1 MPITLYIKEE
11 LQLLQKRSSEK
22 AKDASNNSSNAK
34 PAPQNILNTILS
46 IILFLKNIILL
57 LESAN
62 RLLKDDIANK
72 QKFIDIL
79 LNFNE
84 NKIQSRDNKNI
95 SSSLIQKNT
104 NTGNNNAAL
113 KNKDKPK
120 IKNVSLIKNGAIALE
135 NKVATENVAKTAKAN
150 LRRKL
155 SLLLA
160 IP

>member
-1 MPITLYIKEE
+1 M
-11 LQLLQKRSSEK
+11 
-22 AKDASNNSSNAK
+22 
-34 PAPQNILNTILS
+34 
-46 IILFLKNIILL
+46 L

-72 QKFIDIL
+72 QKFIEIL

-135 NKVATENVAKTAKAN
+135 NKVATENVAKTAKEN

>member
-11 LQLLQKRSSEK
+11 LQLLKKRSSEK
-22 AKDASNNSSNAK
+22 AKEASNNSSNAK

-113 KNKDKPK
+113 KNKGKPK
-120 IKNVSLIKNGAIALE
+120 IKNVSLIKNGTIALE
-135 NKVATENVAKTAKAN
+135 NKVATENVAKTAKEN